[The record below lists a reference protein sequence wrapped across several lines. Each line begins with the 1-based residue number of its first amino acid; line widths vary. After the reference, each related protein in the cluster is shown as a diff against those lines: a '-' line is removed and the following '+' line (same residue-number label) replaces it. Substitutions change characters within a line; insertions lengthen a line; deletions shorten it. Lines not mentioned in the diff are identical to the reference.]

1 MKHIYL
7 SCLAP
12 LCVFVGLAFT
22 ACDITDAKAA
32 VASASSAMSSS
43 GSVITEPGMSSAVMS
58 SSSVTQDTG
67 VIAVSSSGGRCL
79 AEISDS
85 TENYLAV
92 WDSCRALYERVGKNE
107 IVQFDY
113 KSTGFSQIMQRFW
126 VTDGIVDSSLA
137 LNCFDFDSEDGLCPR
152 DTTPGQSNEIEY
164 IFDMKDGLCDVQT
177 DTSKNCNRLMQAS
190 FDTTNGYLKS
200 VTFYFVNKI
209 RDLAV
214 DGNNHYEINN
224 VYFRI
229 RPVFAN

>member
-7 SCLAP
+7 NCLAP
-12 LCVFVGLAFT
+12 LCVFAGLAFT
-22 ACDITDAKAA
+22 ACDLTDAKAA
-32 VASASSAMSSS
+32 VASASSTMSSS

-67 VIAVSSSGGRCL
+67 VIALSSSGGRCL

-113 KSTGFSQIMQRFW
+113 ESAGFSQITQRFW

-137 LNCFDFDSEDGLCPR
+137 LNCLDFDSEEGLCQR
-152 DTTPGQSNEIEY
+152 DTTPGQNNEIED
-164 IFDMKDGLCDVQT
+164 IFDMKGGLCDVQT
-177 DTSKNCNRLMQAS
+177 DTSKSCIRLMQAS

-200 VTFYFVNKI
+200 VTFYFVNKVPY
-209 RDLAV
+209 LVV
-214 DGNNHYEINN
+214 DWNNHYEINN
-224 VYFRI
+224 VYFRT
-229 RPVFAN
+229 RPVFAD